1 MATYKARIKTVPTGS
16 AFEVTTESGCISTAR
31 EQIEKLYDPIYIH
44 DLREVSGG
52 SSLSDVGDLGGWLI
66 LGAILFGIWL
76 IVEYWWIV
84 IPSVV
89 ILCILYYFATK
100 DD

>member
-1 MATYKARIKTVPTGS
+1 MATYKAKIKTVPTGS

-44 DLREVSGG
+44 DLREVNGG
-52 SSLSDVGDLGGWLI
+52 SLFSSGDDLGGWLMFG
-66 LGAILFGIWL
+66 LILFGIWL

-84 IPSVV
+84 APIATI
-89 ILCILYYFATK
+89 ILISWIFK
-100 DD
+100 MFSK